1 MSGCRAVSRQIIDN
15 KRKRLT
21 TAAAAAAAAVD
32 VGGLTGLF
40 LSLSPRSLVWTTA
53 TRRNNNKNI
62 VQIIIT

>member
-40 LSLSPRSLVWTTA
+40 LSLSLRQCGQQQHVVT
-53 TRRNNNKNI
+53 
-62 VQIIIT
+62 IIKI